1 MAKSAADKA
10 HDAAVKE
17 IRRVKRAGETTLDL
31 RDKRY
36 RALDRI
42 PQDIATLSSLKTLR
56 LDRTAVS
63 DLAPLAALTAL
74 QRLDLNQTAVSDLA
88 PLAALTAV
96 EGLGLNE
103 TAVSDLAPLAALT
116 ALRVLDLTHTAVSD
130 LAPLATLTAL
140 QALWLDQTAV
150 SDLAPLAALTTL
162 GALTLNQTAVSD
174 LAPLAGLTAMRTLT
188 LNQTVVSDL
197 APLAALSELKHLAL
211 VGCQVADLRPIRGL
225 AKLGTN
231 GPPGLIFQDTPAIR
245 ADGTLARLAGITDSE
260 DRARETLAYLN
271 TLPPWP
277 EPYTPS
283 ARPDGQPPQPVG
295 QGVPEVPAPQPAPL
309 QVVEVDGTL
318 RPALPG
324 DGLDDQARLL
334 ARQAW
339 AALRDYLADL
349 APLRPRLDNQMP
361 TLSRALDRFDVA
373 LGADYAVLNAIALG
387 IHGSRIT
394 RVAAAAS
401 DSLSDAD
408 AAEIAAFAAA
418 VALYLERF
426 SAWRDYR
433 RIDIPEVPSPASL
446 AKALPRID
454 EIVAD
459 LFDRDAI
466 AADIPEQLQML
477 GQSAKDAPDD
487 ALAVRGLFASFGNVM
502 SALGHATL
510 RVVKALGRGAV
521 KQVGD
526 LLEETRKLALKGVA
540 TSLLASAI
548 DIFANKAAV
557 LNALAAGFPEWFG
570 WITPFLRMLGL

>member
-1 MAKSAADKA
+1 M
-10 HDAAVKE
+10 
-17 IRRVKRAGETTLDL
+17 LD
-31 RDKRY
+31 
-36 RALDRI
+36 
-42 PQDIATLSSLKTLR
+42 
-56 LDRTAVS
+56 
-63 DLAPLAALTAL
+63 
-74 QRLDLNQTAVSDLA
+74 
-88 PLAALTAV
+88 
-96 EGLGLNE
+96 EG
-103 TAVSDLAPLAALT
+103 
-116 ALRVLDLTHTAVSD
+116 
-130 LAPLATLTAL
+130 
-140 QALWLDQTAV
+140 
-150 SDLAPLAALTTL
+150 
-162 GALTLNQTAVSD
+162 
-174 LAPLAGLTAMRTLT
+174 
-188 LNQTVVSDL
+188 
-197 APLAALSELKHLAL
+197 
-211 VGCQVADLRPIRGL
+211 QVADLRPIRGL
-225 AKLGTN
+225 AALGTN
-231 GPPGLIFQDTPAIR
+231 REPGLGFRDTPATR
-245 ADGTLARLAGITDSE
+245 ADGTLARLAGIEDPE

-283 ARPDGQPPQPVG
+283 ERPDGQPPQPVG
-295 QGVPEVPAPQPAPL
+295 QRVPEVPAPQPAPL

-394 RVAAAAS
+394 RLAAAAS

-408 AAEIAAFAAA
+408 AAEIAAFVAA

-477 GQSAKDAPDD
+477 GQSAKDAPED

>member
-88 PLAALTAV
+88 PLAALTAL

-477 GQSAKDAPDD
+477 G
-487 ALAVRGLFASFGNVM
+487 
-502 SALGHATL
+502 
-510 RVVKALGRGAV
+510 
-521 KQVGD
+521 
-526 LLEETRKLALKGVA
+526 
-540 TSLLASAI
+540 
-548 DIFANKAAV
+548 
-557 LNALAAGFPEWFG
+557 
-570 WITPFLRMLGL
+570 

>member
-88 PLAALTAV
+88 PLAALTAL

-116 ALRVLDLTHTAVSD
+116 ALRVLALTHTAVSD

>member
-1 MAKSAADKA
+1 MGTDRSDPLANSAAEKA
-10 HDAAVKE
+10 YEAAVKE
-17 IRRVKRAGETTLDL
+17 IRRVKQAGETTLDL
-31 RDKRY
+31 SDERY

-42 PQDIATLSSLKTLR
+42 PQDIAALTALQRLTLNQTAVSDLTPLAALTALQTLG
-56 LDRTAVS
+56 LNRTAVS
-63 DLAPLAALTAL
+63 DLAPLASLTAL
-74 QRLDLNQTAVSDLA
+74 QV
-88 PLAALTAV
+88 LT
-96 EGLGLNE
+96 
-103 TAVSDLAPLAALT
+103 
-116 ALRVLDLTHTAVSD
+116 
-130 LAPLATLTAL
+130 
-140 QALWLDQTAV
+140 LDQTAV
-150 SDLAPLAALTTL
+150 SDLAPLAKLTALQRL
-162 GALTLNQTAVSD
+162 YLLQTAVSD
-174 LAPLAGLTAMRTLT
+174 LAPLAGLADLE
-188 LNQTVVSDL
+188 DL
-197 APLAALSELKHLAL
+197 ALD
-211 VGCQVADLRPIRGL
+211 GCQVADLRPIRGH

-231 GPPGLIFQDTPAIR
+231 HSPGLSFHDTPASR
-245 ADGTLARLAGITDSE
+245 SDGTLARLAEIEDTK
-260 DRARETLAYLN
+260 DRARATLAYLN

-283 ARPDGQPPQPVG
+283 ARPDGEPPQPIG
-295 QGVPEVPAPQPAPL
+295 QAEPDVPAPQPAPL

-373 LGADYAVLNAIALG
+373 LGADYAALNAIALG

-394 RVAAAAS
+394 RLAAAAS
-401 DSLSDAD
+401 DSLSEAD

-418 VALYLERF
+418 VALFLDRF

-433 RIDIPEVPSPASL
+433 RLDIPEIPSPAGL

-466 AADIPEQLQML
+466 AAEIPEQLQML
-477 GQSAKDAPDD
+477 EQSAREAPED
-487 ALAVRGLFASFGNVM
+487 ALAVRGLFASFGNVL
-502 SALGHATL
+502 SALGHVAL
-510 RVVKALGRGAV
+510 HAVKALGRGAL

-540 TSLLASAI
+540 TSLFASAI

-557 LNALAAGFPEWFG
+557 LTTLAASFPEWFG